1 MTIIHQNLKT
11 NYDAVIVGS
20 GPNGFAA
27 AITLIRQGL
36 SVLLIEGNQTLGGGA
51 RSAELTLPGCIHDVC
66 SSVFPLAENS
76 PVFRSFGLQDFGTE
90 YLEPEFAVAHPLDG
104 GSAAFVK
111 RSIEETANG
120 LGKDSDHYK
129 DIFTPFVNDWTEIS
143 SAFLGP
149 LHFSALSVS
158 KFKFAYSAL
167 SSAVHFAKNRFT
179 TREARALFAGMAA
192 HSILPLD
199 KLTTSSIGIVLNVLA
214 HVNGWPLVKGGAQ
227 RITHALAAH
236 FTSLGGEIE
245 IGNPVTSLKQL
256 PSSKMILFDVTPA
269 QLLSIAGDEFS
280 ALYKWQLNRY
290 RYGAGV
296 FKIDWALS
304 DPAPFLNE
312 HCRSAGTVHIGG
324 TLEEIRES
332 ESRVWKNLHPKNP
345 FVLFVQPTVIDKSRA
360 PQGKHIG
367 WGYCHVPNGSTVD
380 MTEVVENQIER
391 FAPGFKDCIIQRHVM
406 NTADMQQYNNNYVG
420 GDINGGAA
428 ILSQLFT
435 RPVLRLSPYR
445 TSAEGMYVCS
455 SSTPPGGGVHG
466 ICGYYAA
473 RRALKDVFNITLP
486 WL

>member
-1 MTIIHQNLKT
+1 MKT
-11 NYDAVIVGS
+11 KYDAVIVGS

-36 SVLLIEGNQTLGGGA
+36 SVLLIEANETLGGGA
-51 RSAELTLPGCIHDVC
+51 RSAELTLPGYIHDVC

-76 PVFRSFGLQDFGTE
+76 PVFKSFDLLEMGLQ
-90 YLEPEFAVAHPLDG
+90 YIEPELAVAHPFDG

-111 RSIEETANG
+111 KSIEETAAG
-120 LGKDSDHYK
+120 LGTDSDYYK
-129 DIFTPFVNDWTEIS
+129 NIFTPFVNNWPDIR

-149 LHFSALSVS
+149 LHFSALS
-158 KFKFAYSAL
+158 KPKLEFGYYAL
-167 SSAVHFAKNRFT
+167 SAAVHFAKHQFST
-179 TREARALFAGMAA
+179 KEAQALFAGMAA

-199 KLTTSSIGIVLNVLA
+199 KLTTSSIGIVLNILA
-214 HVNGWPLVKGGAQ
+214 HINGWPVAKGGAQ
-227 RITHALAAH
+227 QITNALAAR

-245 IGNPVTSLKQL
+245 CGNPVTSLKQL
-256 PSSKMILFDVTPA
+256 PSSKIILLDVTPA
-269 QLLSIAGDEFS
+269 QLLSIAGDDFS
-280 ALYKWQLNRY
+280 RLYKWQLNRY

-296 FKIDWALS
+296 FKVDWALS
-304 DPAPFLNE
+304 DPVPFVNA

-324 TLEEIRES
+324 TMEEIRES
-332 ESRVWKNLHPKNP
+332 ESLVSKNIHPKNP
-345 FVLFVQPTVIDKSRA
+345 FVLFVQPTVIDESRA

-380 MTEVVENQIER
+380 MTEAIENQIER
-391 FAPGFKDCIIQRHVM
+391 FAPGFRDCIIQRHVM

-428 ILSQLFT
+428 IPTQLFT
-435 RPVLRLSPYR
+435 RPALRLSPYR
-445 TSAEGMYVCS
+445 TAAKGIYVCS

-473 RRALKDVFNITLP
+473 RRALKDYFDLTLP